1 MQLGEASRSGLVF
14 VDELVETAG
23 HGAPG

>member
-1 MQLGEASRSGLVF
+1 MQLGEASRSGFVF
-14 VDELVETAG
+14 VDERVEHAG